1 MHNSWKSGGGGV
13 LEVLAKVLLGGY
25 LGLSE
30 NLGGG
35 VHFYC
40 LFCVFIAFL
49 CDNFS
54 ELTPSPIY
62 VDIIGVLAVFA
73 MATSSKFLGKL
84 EDSMIRE

>member
-1 MHNSWKSGGGGV
+1 
-13 LEVLAKVLLGGY
+13 
-25 LGLSE
+25 
-30 NLGGG
+30 
-35 VHFYC
+35 
-40 LFCVFIAFL
+40 VFIAFL